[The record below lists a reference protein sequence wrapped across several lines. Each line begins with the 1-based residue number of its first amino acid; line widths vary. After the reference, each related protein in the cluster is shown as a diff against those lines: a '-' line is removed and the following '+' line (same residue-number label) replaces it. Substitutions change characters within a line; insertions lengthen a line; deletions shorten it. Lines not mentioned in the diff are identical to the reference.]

1 MHKCFQSGYEYGY
14 YWGSSDD
21 IWKLF
26 LAVVCLLTKHLS
38 FYMGKNKFVN
48 ILKTSSYLHLLLQ
61 MWPDLDLTHYYR
73 QRQSAYTNNT
83 IICTNTVSNHS
94 QFRVEKVSEPLL
106 EFNKGPFCRSSFST
120 ILEHPSPQTCLCLSL
135 FMLCNSFWNGRRTYT
150 LISHN
155 IKTAHR
161 KSE

>member
-48 ILKTSSYLHLLLQ
+48 TLKTSSYLHLLLQ

-120 ILEHPSPQTCLCLSL
+120 IFGTSIPTNL
-135 FMLCNSFWNGRRTYT
+135 FMFIIIYVMQQFLKWQE
-150 LISHN
+150 N
-155 IKTAHR
+155 IYIDQPQH
-161 KSE
+161 